1 MSVQAARESLQIGRV
16 FGLTYER
23 LSRHAVP
30 LGAMAVVF
38 IAAPLAA
45 WTLVLPSL
53 HLGEMKPFAKFG
65 VEVVIGWL
73 GCISQ
78 GFTILLVLRDDVGPR
93 RSLGELIGRSITK
106 SFTLFVQSIAMSLG
120 VSLGLILLIVPG
132 VLFFARW
139 SCAAPILLQDRR
151 GPLEAMGRSADLT
164 DHSRWRIAALAVMW
178 IAAFLAVDAGFG
190 VILAALGLYRDGSGH
205 VSLLGLLVPPLST
218 VVFNVIAAAG
228 EAVIYLELRR
238 LRQGGSAN
246 ETAAVFA

>member
-1 MSVQAARESLQIGRV
+1 
-16 FGLTYER
+16 
-23 LSRHAVP
+23 
-30 LGAMAVVF
+30 MAVVF

-53 HLGEMKPFAKFG
+53 HLGEMKPFANFG

-178 IAAFLAVDAGFG
+178 IAAFLAVDAG
-190 VILAALGLYRDGSGH
+190 GH